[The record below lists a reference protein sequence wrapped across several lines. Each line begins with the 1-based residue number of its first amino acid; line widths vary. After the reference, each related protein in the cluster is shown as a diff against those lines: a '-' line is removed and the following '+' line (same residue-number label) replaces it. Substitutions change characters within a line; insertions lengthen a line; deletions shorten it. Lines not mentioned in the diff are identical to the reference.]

1 MLMVD
6 GSKEFYKLPSKCQ
19 SFVTMLVLSCA
30 EFEFGSLTKYVFK
43 LWIKNEEQR
52 SSAAVKIE
60 KLPKNICKMEKIS
73 DQQGVGANFKVRRG
87 ADVST
92 FCGFNRKRYIAPA
105 QLSTL
110 LLLLLFKTGTAI
122 S

>member
-1 MLMVD
+1 MVD

-60 KLPKNICKMEKIS
+60 KLPKNIWKMEKIS
-73 DQQGVGANFKVRRG
+73 GQQGVGANFKVRRG
-87 ADVST
+87 ADVSS

>member
-1 MLMVD
+1 MEKI
-6 GSKEFYKLPSKCQ
+6 SCQ
-19 SFVTMLVLSCA
+19 QGVGA
-30 EFEFGSLTKYVFK
+30 
-43 LWIKNEEQR
+43 
-52 SSAAVKIE
+52 
-60 KLPKNICKMEKIS
+60 KNIWKMEKIS
-73 DQQGVGANFKVRRG
+73 GQQGVGANFKVRRG
-87 ADVST
+87 ADVSS